1 MKRLIWAMT
10 MAMMSAAVFAVSHK
24 DFGRLDAAGKLSL
37 APCELVMQVV
47 RTNEVTEVT
56 RHEDEEAVTNEMD
69 EVEAVMRVT
78 YETNTY
84 TRVVTNWVTRGECR
98 LTAADYA
105 AAGWLAIDRSL
116 PDAPDGKVVTPT
128 GWTDES
134 GTIKRT
140 YTITDA
146 PEPVKVPRKFSKL
159 KIYAAIT
166 KLGAWEKIQ
175 AWLEAKEVDGVNGWI
190 AFQLAQEVSEDNELF
205 AAWAEE
211 ARQLLGLDETTFNAF
226 LDGCIL
232 EEN

>member
-1 MKRLIWAMT
+1 MKRLILAMT
-10 MAMMSAAVFAVSHK
+10 MAMVSAAVCAVSHK
-24 DFGRLDAAGKLSL
+24 DFGRLDAAGKLTL

-56 RHEDEEAVTNEMD
+56 RHEEEVTNATD
-69 EVEAVMRVT
+69 EVEMRET
-78 YETNTY
+78 YTTNTY
-84 TRVVTNWVTRGECR
+84 TRVVTNVVMRGESR

-116 PDAPDGKVVTPT
+116 PTADEGKVVTPT
-128 GWTDES
+128 GWTDEG

-146 PEPVKVPRKFSKL
+146 PEPIKVPRKFSKL

-166 KLGAWEKIQ
+166 KLGAWEKVQ
-175 AWLEAKEVDGVNGWI
+175 TWLEAKQVDGVNGWI
-190 AFQLAQEVSEDNELF
+190 AFQLAQEVSEDNALF

-211 ARQLLGLDETTFNAF
+211 ARQLLGLDEATFNAF

-232 EEN
+232 ED

>member
-1 MKRLIWAMT
+1 MKKLALTIG
-10 MAMMSAAVFAVSHK
+10 MMSAALVACAVSHK
-24 DFGRLDAAGKLSL
+24 DFGRLVDGRITS
-37 APCELVMQVV
+37 APCALRVGDAIVG
-47 RTNEVTEVT
+47 
-56 RHEDEEAVTNEMD
+56 EAM
-69 EVEAVMRVT
+69 
-78 YETNTY
+78 
-84 TRVVTNWVTRGECR
+84 

-116 PDAPDGKVVTPT
+116 PDAPEGKVVTPT
-128 GWTDES
+128 GWTDEG

-175 AWLEAKEVDGVNGWI
+175 AWLEAKQVDGVNGWI